1 MRLATLQIIDRVMKL
16 QLAFFAGVLAQY
28 DPGYSSGSCGPD
40 ASYGGA
46 YWPSL
51 SAEHPCGVNFWS
63 EEVTANAKCMLQ
75 LQYGASYF
83 LSLGGVFVTSPGACY

>member
-1 MRLATLQIIDRVMKL
+1 MKL
-16 QLAFFAGVLAQY
+16 LLGLLGSALSQY
-28 DPGYSSGSCGPD
+28 DPGYSGGSCGPD

-63 EEVTANAKCMLQ
+63 EEVMANAKCQLQ
-75 LQYGASYF
+75 LLYGASYF
-83 LSLGGVFVTSPGACY
+83 LSLGGVFVTSPGSCYVIIIIVTYLL